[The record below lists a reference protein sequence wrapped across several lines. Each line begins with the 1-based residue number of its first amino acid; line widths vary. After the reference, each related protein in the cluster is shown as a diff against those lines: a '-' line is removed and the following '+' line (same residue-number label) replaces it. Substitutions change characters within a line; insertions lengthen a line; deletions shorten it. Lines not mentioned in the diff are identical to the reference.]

1 MKKFFA
7 IAIAFV
13 AFTSASYAQGVLK
26 FKNEKH
32 DFGKVPQNVPAVYS
46 FEFTNTGSAP
56 IVISNAQP
64 SCGCTTP
71 DWTKEPVMP
80 GKTGFVKASY
90 NAASMG
96 PFTKTV
102 TVTSNAET
110 PTIVLT
116 ITGEVVSKED
126 AAAAATKSAAKKPG
140 GK

>member
-7 IAIAFV
+7 VAVTLLAF
-13 AFTSASYAQGVLK
+13 ASASYAQGVIK
-26 FKNEKH
+26 FKHEKH
-32 DFGKVPQNVPAVYS
+32 DFGKVAQGVPAVYT
-46 FEFTNTGSAP
+46 FEFTNTGNAP
-56 IVISNAQP
+56 VIISNAQA

-71 DWTKEPVMP
+71 DWTKDPVMP
-80 GKTGFVKASY
+80 GKTGIVKASY

-110 PTIVLT
+110 PTVVLT

-126 AAAAATKSAAKKPG
+126 AAKLPTSAKKAG
-140 GK
+140 TK